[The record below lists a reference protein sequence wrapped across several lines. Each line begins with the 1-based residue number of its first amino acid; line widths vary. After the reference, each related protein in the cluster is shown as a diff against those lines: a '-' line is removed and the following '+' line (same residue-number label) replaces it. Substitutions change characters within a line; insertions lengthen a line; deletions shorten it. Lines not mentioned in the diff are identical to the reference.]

1 MASKERQL
9 LEEISDGKTT
19 WAPADTSEENR
30 ERFDQV
36 EAVKLTAILDRLIAD
51 DFVGGY
57 ITHKESYSGKRR
69 IDRVLVNKGLTF
81 KGQDKSQWP
90 A

>member
-9 LEEISDGKTT
+9 LEEISNGKTT
-19 WAPADTSEENR
+19 WAPADNTEEAR

-36 EAVKLTAILDRLIAD
+36 EADNLMAILNNLIAG
-51 DFVGGY
+51 DFIGGY
-57 ITHKESYSGKRR
+57 TTHKESYSGKRR
-69 IDRVLVNKGLTF
+69 IDRVLVNKGFTF

-90 A
+90 D

>member
-9 LEEISDGKTT
+9 LEEISNGKTT
-19 WAPADTSEENR
+19 WAPPDTTEEAR

-36 EAVKLTAILDRLIAD
+36 EADNLTAILDRLIAG
-51 DFVGGY
+51 DFIGGY
-57 ITHKESYSGKRR
+57 ITHKESYSSKHR

-90 A
+90 D